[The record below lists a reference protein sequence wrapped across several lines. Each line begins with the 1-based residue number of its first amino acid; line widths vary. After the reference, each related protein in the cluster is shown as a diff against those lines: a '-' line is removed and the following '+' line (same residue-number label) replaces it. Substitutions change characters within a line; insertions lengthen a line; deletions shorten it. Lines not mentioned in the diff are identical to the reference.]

1 MVVSPAFLPVTLAA
15 AQTDGGD
22 VFVVG
27 IKANHVCAVARR
39 ERRGERRRFADGKRQ
54 LAWRDGN
61 VRGAQQHLERFG
73 RNGLAE
79 LMLLAVIFTWP
90 GATGFSLPVAWP
102 MEAMFLLLE
111 THLTLVPATLSG

>member
-1 MVVSPAFLPVTLAA
+1 MLLLGVSVAA
-15 AQTDGGD
+15 
-22 VFVVG
+22 
-27 IKANHVCAVARR
+27 
-39 ERRGERRRFADGKRQ
+39 ERRRFADGKRQ

-102 MEAMFLLLE
+102 MVAMFLLLE
-111 THLTLVPATLSG
+111 YHLTLVPATLSG